1 MKVVEWELILS
12 KILCTN
18 NTTYMNFLA
27 LTRTHSSRMHTIR
40 CSGWRVSA
48 SGVTVQRDVCLEGV
62 YLGEGC
68 LPMGMSAREGV
79 CLSSCWD
86 THPPVNRIL
95 DTCLWKHYLSATTL
109 RTVNMK
115 IPKEWPQRSKW
126 FGKGT
131 LSLFV
136 FTAAMHFSEVMI
148 SMMILTS
155 KKSFLDTDC
164 PQPPQMT

>member
-18 NTTYMNFLA
+18 NKTYMNFLA

-68 LPMGMSAREGV
+68 LPMGMSAREGI

-86 THPPVNRIL
+86 THPPVDRIL

-115 IPKEWPQRSKW
+115 IPKEWPQRSKGLARALYRCS
-126 FGKGT
+126 F
-131 LSLFV
+131 SLLLC
-136 FTAAMHFSEVMI
+136 
-148 SMMILTS
+148 ILV
-155 KKSFLDTDC
+155 KWWYRWWYLLVRNPF
-164 PQPPQMT
+164 